1 MSYGESLHPDTEAR
15 LSYLTGKI
23 ISDSLTEGSLNQSA
37 SGGKD
42 LEESCFLNALNKDHN
57 LFYYRVMAL
66 KELEK
71 ADFAQETQIDSI
83 IPVSMDFS
91 MKTGFKDDLMD
102 SVKTLLDWGFEGEA
116 AKILQ
121 NYEFLP
127 VDYVESLVDCFYNSG
142 YWEKGL
148 RVASRF
154 MYTPDRKLTKED
166 YRYLYPRGF
175 NDLIEEISG
184 KFSLDKNLVFGL
196 VRTESFFNPEVG
208 SSAGAVGLTQLMLST
223 AKDTARKLK
232 ISDKVTGVEDLKNPR
247 LNLILGCSYL
257 SEMISRLDG
266 NVLNA
271 LFAYNGGITRVRR
284 WRSEAEDLSD
294 ELFLEVVPFQ
304 ETRDYGRKVLSAA
317 SFYEYLYR

>member
-1 MSYGESLHPDTEAR
+1 M
-15 LSYLTGKI
+15 
-23 ISDSLTEGSLNQSA
+23 
-37 SGGKD
+37 
-42 LEESCFLNALNKDHN
+42 
-57 LFYYRVMAL
+57 
-66 KELEK
+66 
-71 ADFAQETQIDSI
+71 
-83 IPVSMDFS
+83 
-91 MKTGFKDDLMD
+91 
-102 SVKTLLDWGFEGEA
+102 
-116 AKILQ
+116 
-121 NYEFLP
+121 
-127 VDYVESLVDCFYNSG
+127 
-142 YWEKGL
+142 
-148 RVASRF
+148 
-154 MYTPDRKLTKED
+154 
-166 YRYLYPRGF
+166 
-175 NDLIEEISG
+175 IEEISG